1 MNYNHARKHQALR
14 RTPGEEA
21 GLFVEG
27 ADKWRTMIQN
37 GSRYLTQTGKR
48 V

>member
-1 MNYNHARKHQALR
+1 MR

-21 GLFVEG
+21 GLFTEG
-27 ADKWRTMIQN
+27 ADKWRTMIQD
-37 GSRYLTQTGKR
+37 GSRYLAQTGKR